1 VPQHLDGGD
10 ELVQVHVQHPG
21 LLLRRLILPWL
32 ILPWLILHW
41 TVLPGKPL
49 SADRLTCALPRP
61 ARSHAR
67 RGKMSAAACIL
78 PEGRQNRAG
87 WQHREGRGT
96 MSTDGDQDRPPR
108 PELAGPRVRL
118 RPGEPQDAPLLCVIL
133 AEPEVACW
141 WGDPEAASV
150 VAAKL
155 RGDDESVL
163 LVVET
168 AGQVIGGI
176 EYYEEN
182 EPMYRHAG
190 IDIYLSA
197 RGQGQGLGTEAVAL
211 LARFLF
217 ERRGHH
223 RLTIDPAAANHRA
236 IRSYEKVGFR
246 RVGVL
251 RQYERGRDGQ
261 FHDGLL
267 MDMLRP
273 ELGAGAG

>member
-1 VPQHLDGGD
+1 
-10 ELVQVHVQHPG
+10 
-21 LLLRRLILPWL
+21 
-32 ILPWLILHW
+32 
-41 TVLPGKPL
+41 
-49 SADRLTCALPRP
+49 
-61 ARSHAR
+61 
-67 RGKMSAAACIL
+67 
-78 PEGRQNRAG
+78 
-87 WQHREGRGT
+87 
-96 MSTDGDQDRPPR
+96 MSTADDQDRPPR
-108 PELAGPRVRL
+108 PELGGPRVRL
-118 RPGEPQDAPLLCVIL
+118 HPGDQRDVPLLCAIL

-141 WGDPEAASV
+141 WGDPEPASV

-163 LVVET
+163 LVVEA

-176 EYYEEN
+176 EYHEEN

-211 LARFLF
+211 LARYLF
-217 ERRGHH
+217 GRRGHH

-236 IRSYEKVGFR
+236 IRCYEKVGFR

-251 RQYERGRDGQ
+251 REYERGPDGR

-267 MDMLRP
+267 MDLLRP
-273 ELGAGAG
+273 ELVVGAG